1 MGNMLTRKLIFII
14 LQMKT
19 VNIQTQRKCVIS
31 NLLCKHKFLP
41 KILNKPRQYIIIRIN
56 IIPGLKNGV
65 NRKIKRLKK

>member
-19 VNIQTQRKCVIS
+19 VYIHTERKCVIS
-31 NLLCKHKFLP
+31 DLLCKQKVLP
-41 KILNKPRQYIIIRIN
+41 KLLNKPIQYIVIRIN